1 MGGSTLLTNS
11 SGVTVSYRGI
21 VESMEMDEEE
31 ETVLDKEASEE
42 LGKDGKSGDRRSGLV
57 LSNS

>member
-21 VESMEMDEEE
+21 VESMETDEEE